1 MVDFSFYTDCYMGSA
16 IPGNVFSGVAAQAQ
30 YYLDGFKAT
39 FRVVSSGEEAEKMA
53 LCAMAETLWY
63 RRDSGVSSAS
73 VGSVRVQY
81 GNDRPTL
88 LRELFEKAAIYLDI
102 YRGVSR

>member
-1 MVDFSFYTDCYMGSA
+1 MVEHEFYVNCYMGSA
-16 IPGNVFSGVAAQAQ
+16 IPGNAFSGMAAQAQ
-30 YYLDGFKAT
+30 YYLDRFKET

-81 GNDRPTL
+81 GNNRPSL
-88 LRELFEKAAIYLDI
+88 LRELFEKASIYLDI
-102 YRGVSR
+102 YRGVKA